1 MSAATATRIENQ
13 LKSRFSNLAA
23 FAAAVNEVKTC
34 QQFDSY
40 LAGILAESTTSDV
53 EAAVT
58 AWAIRRGQ
66 IWE

>member
-34 QQFDSY
+34 LQFDAY
-40 LAGILAESTTSDV
+40 LDGILAESTTSDV
-53 EAAVT
+53 ETAVT